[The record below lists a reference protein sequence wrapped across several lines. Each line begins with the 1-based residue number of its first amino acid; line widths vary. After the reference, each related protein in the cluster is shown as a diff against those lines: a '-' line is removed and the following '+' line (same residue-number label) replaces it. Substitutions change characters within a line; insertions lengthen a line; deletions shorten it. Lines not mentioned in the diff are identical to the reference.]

1 MCWNRRGLKVL
12 KEQLLEII
20 RNGESSGL
28 EFKRDD
34 IRPEQLAREL
44 VAFSNFK
51 GGIVI
56 LGIGDNGEILG
67 IKRTNIEEWVMNI
80 ATTLVNPSIVPFY
93 EELLVEGKRVAVIKV
108 DMGAAK
114 PYALKE
120 GERLSFFIRVG
131 TTNRLVDRD
140 QLRRLFQSSSGIHY
154 EITPVGRA
162 DFNELDFMRIRYYFY
177 KIRGFTD
184 IPTNDD
190 KEEWIRLLVNN
201 EYMTKIEDGNNVS
214 TIVGNLLFA
223 RQPKRFLPQAGI
235 YCAAFKGREKDYDT
249 RERTVLDVPAV
260 GHFSEENGRLVFG
273 GLIEEALLFAQ
284 RHLSSEE
291 LDGARRVRVWEIPP
305 EVLREAICNAIAH
318 RDYTIA
324 TEIEFYIFEDRVEII
339 SPGILPNTVNIERM
353 KAGCRVARNPILMQ
367 SLRDYGYVEHMGMG
381 VRNKI
386 ILGMLEFN
394 GSEPGLIEDETCFKV
409 VLWKKRRTI

>member
-1 MCWNRRGLKVL
+1 MLK
-12 KEQLLEII
+12 KQLLEII
-20 RNGESSGL
+20 QNGESSGV

-44 VAFSNFK
+44 VAFSNLK
-51 GGIVI
+51 GGMVI
-56 LGIGDNGEILG
+56 LGINDNGEILG
-67 IKRTNIEEWVMNI
+67 INRTNIEEWAMNI
-80 ATTLVNPSIVPFY
+80 GTTLINPSIIPFY
-93 EELLVEGKRVAVIKV
+93 EELIVEGKKLAVIKV
-108 DMGAAK
+108 DMGVAK

-120 GERLSFFIRVG
+120 GERLSFYIRVG
-131 TTNRLVDRD
+131 NTNRLVDRD
-140 QLRRLFQSSSGIHY
+140 QLRRLFQSSLGIHY

-162 DFNELDFMRIRYYFY
+162 EFNELDFMRIRYYFN

-184 IPTNDD
+184 IPTNDN
-190 KEEWIRLLVNN
+190 KEEWTKLLVNN
-201 EYMTKIEDGNNVS
+201 EYMIRTEDGDNVS

-223 RQPKRFLPQAGI
+223 REPKKFLPQAGI
-235 YCAAFKGREKDYDT
+235 YCVSFKGCEKDYDT
-249 RERTVLDVPAV
+249 KERTVLDLPGV
-260 GHFSEENGRLVFG
+260 GNFSEENARLISG
-273 GLIEEALLFAQ
+273 GLIEETLLFAQ

-339 SPGILPNTVNIERM
+339 SPGMLPNTVNVERM

-386 ILGMLEFN
+386 IRGMLEFN
-394 GSEPGLIEDETCFKV
+394 KSEPGLFEDETSFKV
-409 VLWKKRRTI
+409 VLWKKKRTI